1 MSQMTVVVQE
11 RTETGTGPNRRL
23 RRAGRIPAVVYGGGK
38 ESVAISVDEQ
48 TMHELMREGNDN
60 AIFLLQLGETGRS
73 RHAMIRELDIDP
85 ISRTIRH
92 IDFLRVMMD
101 EKVRVEVHVE
111 LHGVPSGVR
120 NADGVLDFQTREVE
134 IECLPGDIPARLDL
148 EVTALEIGDHVEA
161 GALELPAGV
170 ELLTDPHAVILSV
183 AHSRVSAVVEAE
195 AEEEEELLE
204 AEVAEPEV
212 IGRGKEEEGESEED
226 ED

>member
-1 MSQMTVVVQE
+1 MSQMTVVVEQ

-38 ESVAISVDEQ
+38 ESVAISVDER

-60 AIFLLQLGETGRS
+60 AIFLLKLGESGKS

-101 EKVRVEVHVE
+101 EKVRVEVHIE
-111 LHGVPSGVR
+111 LNGLPSGVK
-120 NADGVLDFQTREVE
+120 NSDGVLDFQTREVE
-134 IECLPGDIPARLDL
+134 IECLPGDIPARF
-148 EVTALEIGDHVEA
+148 EVDVSGMEIGDHVEA
-161 GALELPAGV
+161 GALALPPGV
-170 ELLTDPHAVILSV
+170 QLLSDPHQVIASV
-183 AHSRVSAVVEAE
+183 AHSRVAAAVEAE
-195 AEEEEELLE
+195 AEEEEEGLLE
-204 AEVAEPEV
+204 AELQEPEV
-212 IGRGKEEEGESEED
+212 IRRGKDEESAGD

>member
-1 MSQMTVVVQE
+1 MSETTVVVEE
-11 RTETGTGPNRRL
+11 RSETGTGPNRRL
-23 RRAGRIPAVVYGGGK
+23 RRDGRIPAVVYGGDK
-38 ESVAISVDEQ
+38 EAVAISVDER
-48 TMHELMREGNDN
+48 TMHELMKGGNDN
-60 AIFLLQLGETGRS
+60 AIFLLQLGKSGKS

-120 NADGVLDFQTREVE
+120 NADGVLDFQTREIE
-134 IECLPGDIPARLDL
+134 IECLPGDIPPRIDLD
-148 EVTALEIGDHVEA
+148 VTAMEIGDHVEA

-170 ELLTDPHAVILSV
+170 ELLSDPHQVVVSV

-195 AEEEEELLE
+195 AAEEGLLE
-204 AEVAEPEV
+204 TELAEPEV
-212 IGRGKEEEGESEED
+212 IRRGKEEESEDD

>member
-1 MSQMTVVVQE
+1 MSEMTVVVEQ

-23 RRAGRIPAVVYGGGK
+23 RRAGRIPAVVYGGGR
-38 ESVAISVDEQ
+38 ESVAISVDER

-60 AIFLLQLGETGRS
+60 AIFLLKLGESGKS

-101 EKVRVEVHVE
+101 EKVRVEVHIE
-111 LHGVPSGVR
+111 LKGLPTGVKNS
-120 NADGVLDFQTREVE
+120 DGVLDFQTREVE
-134 IECLPGDIPARLDL
+134 VECLPRDIPARF
-148 EVTALEIGDHVEA
+148 EVDVSGMDIGDHVEA
-161 GALELPAGV
+161 AALELPEGV
-170 ELLTDPHAVILSV
+170 ELLSDPHQVIASV

-195 AEEEEELLE
+195 AEEEEGLLE
-204 AEVAEPEV
+204 AELQEPEV
-212 IGRGKEEEGESEED
+212 IRRGRDEESAGD